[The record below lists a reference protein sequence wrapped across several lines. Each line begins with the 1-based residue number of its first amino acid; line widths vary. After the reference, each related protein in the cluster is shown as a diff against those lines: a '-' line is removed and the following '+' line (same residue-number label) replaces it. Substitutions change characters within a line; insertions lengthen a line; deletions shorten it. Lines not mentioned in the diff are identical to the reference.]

1 MAAMGW
7 LNAMR
12 GREAGAGRHAVL
24 AGFAAAQLL
33 WACVGT
39 IGDSD
44 EGGTNGPNGPGT
56 AAEEIGATTR
66 FARLT
71 HAQYD
76 ETVRDLLEQ
85 PAGSP
90 VYSTDFRLDA
100 TDGTYLFDNAT
111 YVIGVD
117 QGLHRSYEL
126 AAAAIAEDF
135 VNDAG
140 LLDKWV
146 PAEGSDEERARGF
159 IQAFGERVHRRP
171 LTDEQV
177 GEYLALFALGTTTY
191 EGMPG
196 LQGGIRL
203 IVEALM
209 TSPFFL
215 YRTELSHEPVEGIVP
230 LDGYEVASRLSY
242 TLWDTMPD
250 DALFALAKDGSLTN
264 AEVLRGEVDRMLKDD
279 RAKAV
284 FTKVLAQAMGVSRY
298 QNIAPNQ
305 SVFPDAPTNLAELA
319 VEELSLLMQ
328 DAYENRRT
336 YRELLL
342 EPRTFVNAELA
353 GLYGLTGSFGP
364 DFEETSLDATER
376 RGLLTTVG
384 FLASNSSSVNPDP
397 IHRGL
402 FVAQKLLCA
411 NVSAPPGEIPP
422 LPTPEPGQTNR
433 EAIEAITEIP
443 NSECVTCHGKLINPL
458 GFPFENFD
466 AVGSIRPDDNGNP
479 LDLKTAPLID
489 GEVVEVDGALE
500 LIDVLAELELV
511 YQCYGQHL
519 SSYLMGRPYKS
530 ADTDLKSR
538 IGAAA
543 FADAP
548 LVDVIAEAVVSPQFT
563 YRRLEDAE

>member
-1 MAAMGW
+1 MGW

-12 GREAGAGRHAVL
+12 GRGARRYLVL

-33 WACVGT
+33 GACVGT
-39 IGDSD
+39 IGDS
-44 EGGTNGPNGPGT
+44 EGEGGPNGPPGTQT

-76 ETVRDLLEQ
+76 NTVRDLLEQ

-100 TDGTYLFDNAT
+100 TDGKYLFDNAT
-111 YVIGVD
+111 YVLGVD

-126 AAAAIAEDF
+126 AAAAIAADF
-135 VNDAG
+135 VNDAA
-140 LLDKWV
+140 LFAKWV
-146 PAEGSDEERARGF
+146 PAEGTDEDRARGF
-159 IQAFGERVHRRP
+159 VEAFGERVHRRP
-171 LTDEQV
+171 LTEAQV
-177 GEYLALFALGTTTY
+177 TEYLALFALGTSTY

-203 IVEALM
+203 IMEALM
-209 TSPFFL
+209 TSPHFL

-230 LDGYEVASRLSY
+230 LDGYEIASRLSY

-250 DALFALAKDGSLTN
+250 DALFASARSGNLTI
-264 AEVLRGEVDRMLKDD
+264 AEGLRAEVDRMLKDD

-284 FTKVLAQAMGVSRY
+284 FTKVLSQAMGVSRY
-298 QNIAPNQ
+298 QNISPNQ
-305 SVFPDAPTNLAELA
+305 SLFPDAPPNLAQLA
-319 VEELSLLMQ
+319 IEELSLLMQ
-328 DAYENRRT
+328 DAYESRRT
-336 YRELLL
+336 YRDLLV
-342 EPRTFVNAELA
+342 EPRTFVNADLA
-353 GLYGLTGSFGP
+353 ALYGLSGSFGP
-364 DFEETSLDATER
+364 DFEETTLDASER

-466 AVGSIRPDDNGNP
+466 AVGSIRPDDNGIP
-479 LDLKTAPLID
+479 LDLKTAPLVD
-489 GEVVEVDGALE
+489 GELVEVDGALE
-500 LIDVLAELELV
+500 LIDLLAELELV
-511 YQCYGQHL
+511 YQCYGEHL
-519 SSYLMGRPYKS
+519 SSYLMGRPYLS
-530 ADTDLKSR
+530 ADGDLKGR

-543 FADAP
+543 YADAP